1 LITLKND
8 KRFYILSER
17 YQEIL
22 LKELSNIYK
31 ENTQILHIDQTNLYD
46 EYYNEFYHSITT
58 GPLEEAYSKF
68 VNPVFGL
75 LREKTI
81 INVLDI
87 GSGMFVNSGVLAYE
101 LLKLG
106 KSVNI
111 ISIDKKIPPFIALNH
126 DSDEIRY
133 MLYKN
138 NFYINSNNLTWQV
151 VLDDV

>member
-31 ENTQILHIDQTNLYD
+31 ENAYTLNTDQANIYD

-68 VNPVFGL
+68 VNPVLGL
-75 LREKTI
+75 LKEKSV

-111 ISIDKKIPPFIALNH
+111 ISVDKKYL
-126 DSDEIRY
+126 
-133 MLYKN
+133 L
-138 NFYINSNNLTWQV
+138 L
-151 VLDDV
+151 